1 MSIGGS
7 ITPTEPARH
16 RTDRLADAFFERVRI
31 RDEEGALELIRQAL
45 ATGADHE
52 TILLEVIAL
61 VQTRVGVMWQA
72 NELSVAQEHAATHV
86 SERATGLVLE
96 HGLARIGSTDRRGT
110 VVAACVEGEWHGL
123 PVRLLGDV
131 LRLRGWR
138 VTFLGASVP
147 AHHLAV
153 YLQEAT
159 PDVVAL
165 SCSLPSHLISAHGMI
180 TAATRTG
187 VPVIAG
193 GAGFG
198 PDDSLA
204 RALGATLWAA
214 DARSAADLL
223 ERELPLTLPWP
234 VEEVLAPPAEY
245 ASLVRRRR
253 DLVRSGTEHSR
264 RSYEARGL
272 RLGEAALD
280 RTVEDLGHIVDF
292 LATALY
298 VDDEKVFTRFLDWTR
313 VVLRTRGVPL
323 DSVAE
328 VLLFL
333 ERELFDYP
341 RTCAILRSGRALFD
355 GVRAGGDARG
365 RSFASL
371 IRDSGLP

>member
-1 MSIGGS
+1 MSAGGS
-7 ITPTEPARH
+7 ATPNDPVQN
-16 RTDRLADAFFERVRI
+16 RTGRLADAFFERVRD
-31 RDEEGALELIRQAL
+31 RDEEGALDLVREAL
-45 ATGADHE
+45 AAGADHE
-52 TILLEVIAL
+52 TVLLDVIAA
-61 VQTRVGVMWQA
+61 VQSRVGVMWQA
-72 NELSVAQEHAATHV
+72 NEWSVAQEHAATHI

-96 HGLARIGSTDRRGT
+96 HGLARTGRTEPRGT

-138 VTFLGASVP
+138 VTFLGANVP

-153 YLQEAT
+153 YLQETT

-165 SCSLPSHLISAHGMI
+165 SCSLPSHLVGAHSMI

-204 RALGATLWAA
+204 RSLGATLWAA

-223 ERELPLTLPWP
+223 ERELPLTLSWP
-234 VEEVLAPPAEY
+234 VEEVLTPTAEY

-253 DLVRSGTEHSR
+253 DLVRSGMEHSR

-272 RLGEAALD
+272 SLRGGALD

-292 LATALY
+292 LLAALY
-298 VDDEKVFTRFLDWTR
+298 VGDEKVFTRFLSWTR

-328 VLLFL
+328 VLLLL

-341 RTCAILRSGRALFD
+341 RTCAVLRSGRAVL
-355 GVRAGGDARG
+355 G
-365 RSFASL
+365 R
-371 IRDSGLP
+371 P

>member
-1 MSIGGS
+1 MSVDES
-7 ITPTEPARH
+7 VVPVESVHDRA
-16 RTDRLADAFFERVRI
+16 DRLADAFLERVRS
-31 RDEEGALELIRQAL
+31 RDEEGALDLVRRAL
-45 ATGADHE
+45 AAGVDHE
-52 TILLEVIAL
+52 TLLLDVIAT
-61 VQTRVGVMWQA
+61 VQARVGLLWQA

-86 SERATGLVLE
+86 SERAAGLVLE
-96 HGLARIGSTDRRGT
+96 HGLTRIGSDGRRGT

-153 YLQEAT
+153 YLQEST

-165 SCSLPSHLISAHGMI
+165 SCSLPSHLVSAHNMI

-193 GAGFG
+193 GAGLG

-204 RALGATLWAA
+204 RSLGATLWAS

-223 ERELPLTLPWP
+223 EREFPLTLPWP
-234 VEEVLAPPAEY
+234 VEEALVPTAEY
-245 ASLVRRRR
+245 ASLMRRRR
-253 DLVRSGTEHSR
+253 DLVLMGTEHSR

-272 RLGEAALD
+272 SLGGAALD

-292 LATALY
+292 LLAALY
-298 VDDEKVFTRFLDWTR
+298 VGDERVFTRFLDWTR
-313 VVLRTRGVPL
+313 VVLQKRGVPL

-328 VLLFL
+328 VLLLL

-341 RTCAILRSGRALFD
+341 GTCALLRSGRAVL
-355 GVRAGGDARG
+355 G
-365 RSFASL
+365 RS
-371 IRDSGLP
+371 